1 MKRFK
6 LQSIALIVF
15 FATRLAS
22 CSSDNDI
29 PEAPKFIYKSAF
41 ATAIDGPATGKV
53 GEELAYTIS
62 FISENGCGVFSE
74 FTDIDY
80 KKEPGYLIQ
89 VEYPI
94 TPCGQNTPETKRFV
108 YKITTQAAGTY
119 YLRVAK
125 SETEYVVKE
134 VVISNK

>member
-6 LQSIALIVF
+6 LQSIAVIVLF
-15 FATRLAS
+15 VTIFAS
-22 CSSDNDI
+22 CSSDNDT
-29 PEAPKFIYKSAF
+29 PEAPKYIYKSAF
-41 ATAIDGPATGKV
+41 ATSIDGPETGKV
-53 GEELAYTIS
+53 GQELSYAIS
-62 FISENGCGVFSE
+62 YISENGCGE
-74 FTDIDY
+74 FYQFADIDY

-108 YKITTQAAGTY
+108 YKITTPAAGTY

-125 SETEYVVKE
+125 SDTEYIVKE
-134 VVISNK
+134 VVITNK